1 MYVRR
6 SSRFETNNTYVSL
19 CQMYGF
25 VLSFVRRARQDAA
38 QDLHPRHDTLGAT
51 FDSYTALFALNQHYI
66 HHCTLPRALPPLGPS
81 HK

>member
-51 FDSYTALFALNQHYI
+51 FDS
-66 HHCTLPRALPPLGPS
+66 
-81 HK
+81 